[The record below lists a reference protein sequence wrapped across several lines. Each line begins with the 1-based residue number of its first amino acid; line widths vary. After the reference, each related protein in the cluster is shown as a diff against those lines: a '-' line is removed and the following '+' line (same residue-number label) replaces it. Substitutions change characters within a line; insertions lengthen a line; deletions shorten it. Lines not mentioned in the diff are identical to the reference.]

1 MRLVQKTSPSENETR
16 LEKRDLF
23 RKAHSEYET
32 RGKTRLVW
40 KDLFNESHP
49 DRLV

>member
-40 KDLFNESHP
+40 KDLFNENHP